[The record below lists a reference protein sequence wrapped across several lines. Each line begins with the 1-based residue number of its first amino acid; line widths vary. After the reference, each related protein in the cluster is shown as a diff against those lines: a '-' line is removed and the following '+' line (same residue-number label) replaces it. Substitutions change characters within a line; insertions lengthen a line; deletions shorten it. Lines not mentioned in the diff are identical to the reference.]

1 VLSCSGGCG
10 LGSQGSWGAWVE
22 DNFRQPSGLSEGVGR
37 RPGWQWETQGVGR
50 LMRWAS
56 TPTEAASWL
65 GVMDMGSK
73 RLSQAA
79 ASDDERQ

>member
-1 VLSCSGGCG
+1 
-10 LGSQGSWGAWVE
+10 
-22 DNFRQPSGLSEGVGR
+22 
-37 RPGWQWETQGVGR
+37 